1 LGATLIPMNT
11 TDAQTIATAL
21 KAGPPKEFLES
32 SGYLMKR
39 LGMMM
44 KERSVGALEPSGLT
58 PYHHAVLALLA
69 EQPRETQGMIAD
81 ALGFDRSHL
90 VGVLDELEQRGL
102 IERRRD
108 PEDRRRHL
116 VSLTADGR
124 DALERMRAVSKEIE
138 AEFLA
143 PLDAEERATLHR
155 LLRVLMSAHD
165 PRCPY

>member
-1 LGATLIPMNT
+1 MNT

-39 LGMMM
+39 LGMLM
-44 KERSVGALEPSGLT
+44 KERTVDAFEPRGLT

-116 VSLTADGR
+116 VTLTADGR
-124 DALERMRAVSKEIE
+124 QTLQQLRAVSKEIE

-143 PLDAEERATLHR
+143 PLDDDDRATLYR

-165 PRCPY
+165 PRCPF

>member
-1 LGATLIPMNT
+1 MNT

-21 KAGPPKEFLES
+21 KAGPPKEFLAS
-32 SGYLMKR
+32 PGYLMKR
-39 LGMMM
+39 LGMLM
-44 KERSVGALEPSGLT
+44 KERTVGAFEPTGLT

-124 DALERMRAVSKEIE
+124 QMLEQLRAVWTEIE

-143 PLDAEERATLHR
+143 PLDDEDRTTLYR
-155 LLRVLMSAHD
+155 LLRVLVSAHD
-165 PRCPY
+165 PRCPF

>member
-1 LGATLIPMNT
+1 MNT
-11 TDAQTIATAL
+11 TDTQTIATAL

-124 DALERMRAVSKEIE
+124 DALERMQAVSKEIE